1 MARLKFLRLQCVND
15 ECWQN
20 SIVNMSDRFSKL
32 LAKVLRPFFLN
43 EFVSGDQERTRL
55 MSFSEIQEAKLEM
68 EKVKYTSKKPFL
80 FSSPTRM

>member
-1 MARLKFLRLQCVND
+1 
-15 ECWQN
+15 
-20 SIVNMSDRFSKL
+20 MSDRFSKL

-43 EFVSGDQERTRL
+43 EIASGDEERTRL
-55 MSFSEIQEAKLEM
+55 MSFSEIQETKLEM